1 MSKQFSS
8 VGSAKTYFSFLD
20 SAGYAIGSGL
30 TLANAASSGASQ
42 ILGFNSIAIPVP
54 PARTVVV
61 TGDNTALGSVLI
73 PGNTAAQG
81 TLVTSVRN
89 PTLSNKAIGLV
100 AETIG
105 NTDFEGFGT
114 PCPVFT
120 PMMIIDSAPG
130 FDSNGNPGFETII
143 WFNVQLMP
151 IEEATITDSAVH
163 QFTHNVKANPVTVRP
178 WGKSLTVVLN
188 GSTKLLGQKLFNTY
202 PLLLMSFFGD
212 NAVTTVT
219 LDQTPTGTTGNDVMV
234 YQDGVALVQ
243 GAGAGKYTVSGA
255 VVTFGTAPTAGAKV
269 EILYFYAPTC

>member
-1 MSKQFSS
+1 MSKQFSA

-20 SAGYAIGSGL
+20 STGYALGSGL
-30 TLANAASSGASQ
+30 TLANGSSSGASQ
-42 ILGFNSIAIPVP
+42 ILGFNSIGIPVP

-89 PTLSNKAIGLV
+89 PTLSNKAIGLL

-120 PMMIIDSAPG
+120 PMMVIDSAPG
-130 FDSNGNPGFETII
+130 FDSNGNAGYETII

-151 IEEATITDSAVH
+151 IEEATIADSAVH

-178 WGKSLTVVLN
+178 WGKSLTVSTN

-202 PLLLMSFFGD
+202 PLLAATYIGD
-212 NAVTTVT
+212 GAATTTV
-219 LDQTPTGTTGNDVMV
+219 LDQAPVAADGNSVIV
-234 YQDGVALVQ
+234 YQDGVLLVY
-243 GAGAGKYTVSGA
+243 GAGAGKYTLSGSTI
-255 VVTFGTAPTAGAKV
+255 TFGTAPTAGAKV